1 MADMKITGG
10 APLPL
15 GRSAAAPR
23 AEQVRAAQRAF
34 FDAALT
40 GAPASATAKPAQPP
54 TAQAAERTA
63 AAAPDPTSRYPRP
76 GSRLDIKV

>member
-10 APLPL
+10 PPLPL
-15 GRSAAAPR
+15 GRPAPAPR

-40 GAPASATAKPAQPP
+40 GAPTTARPAQPP

-63 AAAPDPTSRYPRP
+63 TAAPDPTSRYPRP